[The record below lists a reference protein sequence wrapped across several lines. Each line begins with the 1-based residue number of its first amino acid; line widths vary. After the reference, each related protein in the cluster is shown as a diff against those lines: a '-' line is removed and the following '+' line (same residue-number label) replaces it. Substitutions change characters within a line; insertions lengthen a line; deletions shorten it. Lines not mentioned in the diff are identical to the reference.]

1 MKEEL
6 LNKEYGNEIAIK
18 RQITFNNLNPGKS
31 VMKHHIQNSSL
42 LAHLA
47 GASLTSDN
55 STFVEFGS
63 GRAAL
68 SYWLGKVTCILIMT

>member
-1 MKEEL
+1 MRM
-6 LNKEYGNEIAIK
+6 N
-18 RQITFNNLNPGKS
+18 TFDKFTPGKS

-47 GASLTSDN
+47 QASLTSDN
-55 STFVEFGS
+55 TTFVEFGS

-68 SYWLGKVTCILIMT
+68 SYWLGKVKSSFSWDLEQTYS